1 MLSERVIPIGPAR
14 ERAPQPAR
22 RQEDGRPL
30 CIGLT
35 YNLRSDVPDALVRR
49 YGEDYFAELDSEL
62 TIDAL
67 ARAIGRAGHDVV
79 RISGV
84 EHLVQHLA
92 AGHALDGVF
101 NFAEGL
107 WGSARES
114 QIPAL
119 LDAYHIPYTF
129 SDPLTLAFCIDKAM
143 SKRVWLSHGLPTPRF
158 WLASTDADVDAI
170 AREAPCFPLFAKPVR
185 EGSSKGIDARAIID
199 GEHALRERVR
209 LISQRYEQPAL
220 VETFASGREF
230 TVGVLGNGATAIVLG
245 VAEVTAAATGGIY
258 GFEEKHPDDEGNGL
272 YAPVPPGALQDRLA
286 QLGREAYLAIGCQDS
301 GRVDIRLDG
310 AGQPQLLEINPLAG
324 LHPQHSAMPAMARW
338 AGMSFDNLIA
348 CILDHAF
355 KRWTRNAQAT

>member
-1 MLSERVIPIGPAR
+1 MLSERVVPISPAR
-14 ERAPQPAR
+14 VQAPQAAR
-22 RQEDGRPL
+22 RQEDERPL
-30 CIGLT
+30 CVGLT
-35 YNLRSDVPDALVRR
+35 YNLRSDVPETLVRR

-79 RISGV
+79 RIGGV
-84 EHLVQHLA
+84 EQLVQHLA
-92 AGHALDGVF
+92 AGHTLDGVF

-158 WLASTDADVDAI
+158 WVASNDRDVDAI
-170 AREAPCFPLFAKPVR
+170 VRDAPRFPLFAKPVR

-199 GEHALRERVR
+199 SERALRERVR
-209 LISQRYEQPAL
+209 MVHERYAQPAL

-230 TVGVLGNGATAIVLG
+230 TVGLLGNGATAIVLG
-245 VAEVTAAATGGIY
+245 VAEVAAAAKGGIY
-258 GFEEKHPDDEGNGL
+258 GFEEKHPDDEGSGL
-272 YAPVPPGALQDRLA
+272 YAPAPPGVLHDLLA
-286 QLGREAYLAIGCQDS
+286 QLGRDAYLALGCQDA
-301 GRVDIRLDG
+301 GRVDIRLD
-310 AGQPQLLEINPLAG
+310 AASQPQLLEINPLAG

-338 AGMSFDNLIA
+338 AGLSFDNLIA

>member
-1 MLSERVIPIGPAR
+1 MLSERVIPIGPAHD
-14 ERAPQPAR
+14 RAPQPER
-22 RQEDGRPL
+22 GRDSERPL

-49 YGEDYFAELDSEL
+49 YGEDYFAELDSEV

-79 RISGV
+79 RIGGV
-84 EHLVQHLA
+84 EQLVRHLA
-92 AGHALDGVF
+92 GGHTLDGVF

-158 WLASTDADVDAI
+158 WLASDDRDVDAI
-170 AREAPCFPLFAKPVR
+170 MRDAPRFPLFAKPVR
-185 EGSSKGIDARAIID
+185 EGSSKGIDAGAIID
-199 GEHALRERVR
+199 GERTLRERVR

-230 TVGVLGNGATAIVLG
+230 TVGVLGNGAAAIVLG
-245 VAEVTAAATGGIY
+245 VAEVTAAAKGGIY
-258 GFEEKHPDDEGNGL
+258 GFEEKHPDDEGSGL
-272 YAPVPPGALQDRLA
+272 YAPVPSGALQDSLA
-286 QLGREAYLAIGCQDS
+286 RLGREAYLAIGCQDS
-301 GRVDIRLDG
+301 GRVDIRLDS
-310 AGQPQLLEINPLAG
+310 AGQAQLLEINPLAG
-324 LHPQHSAMPAMARW
+324 LHPQHSAMPAIARW

-348 CILDHAF
+348 CILEHAL